1 MKGGV
6 DREHLTDLGDA
17 LNCVGALA
25 PWVDPTELFVVQT
38 ASKPESKIQ
47 ALNKEYWEYEKDI
60 KRIKVLENCIIEVE
74 FEPIE
79 GFDLIE
85 YKQKFKRTPPEE
97 IILEL

>member
-1 MKGGV
+1 MV
-6 DREHLTDLGDA
+6 SQFEIA
-17 LNCVGALA
+17 LLLLICMMFPAL
-25 PWVDPTELFVVQT
+25 VSLFVVPIIKEQQKAT
-38 ASKPESKIQ
+38 ESKIQ
-47 ALNKEYWEYEKDI
+47 ALNKEYWEYEKNI

>member
-1 MKGGV
+1 MGNQF
-6 DREHLTDLGDA
+6 EIA
-17 LNCVGALA
+17 LLLFICMMFPAVVSA
-25 PWVDPTELFVVQT
+25 FVVPILKEQQKAT
-38 ASKPESKIQ
+38 EGKIK

-85 YKQKFKRTPPEE
+85 YKQKFKRTIPEE
-97 IILEL
+97 IVLEL